1 MKKKTHKNLDV
12 LPDASEVIHYDKQE
26 IPLYIRKGILSD
38 FPGMRALCHW
48 HEDFEFVRIL
58 EGEMHYFINGKR
70 VALKKNDCLFV
81 NARQMHYGYGVLGQD
96 CIFLVVLIHPSL
108 LSTNPFLDRDCIE
121 PLKSD
126 RSLPYLHIIPGQ
138 ADHEPFM
145 RAMDDLYG
153 LKEQN
158 SAGYELKALSILI
171 DLLYRIHKERISSDI
186 ELPEEDPRLMAH
198 RQMVSYIAAHYREEV
213 TLDMIADSAS
223 VSKST
228 CCRIFQEF
236 IGQSPFSFLITYRLH
251 VSCDLLEN
259 TDKSITEIAGLCGF
273 NHVSYYSKLFLKYYG
288 CQPRT
293 WRIRQKS

>member
-12 LPDASEVIHYDKQE
+12 LPDASEVIHYDRQE
-26 IPLYIRKGILSD
+26 ISLYIRKGILSD

-48 HEDFEFVRIL
+48 HEDFEFVRVL
-58 EGEMHYFINGKR
+58 EGEMQYFISGKR
-70 VALKKNDCLFV
+70 VALKKGDCLFV
-81 NARQMHYGYGVLGQD
+81 NARQMHYGYGVLGQE

-108 LSTNPFLDRDCIE
+108 LSANPYLNQNYIE

-126 RSLPYLHIIPGQ
+126 PSLPYLNIRPEQ
-138 ADHEPFM
+138 PAHEWFM
-145 RAMDDLYG
+145 PAMDDLYA
-153 LKEQN
+153 LKQQN
-158 SAGYELKALSILI
+158 NDGYELKALSILT
-171 DLLYRIHKERISSDI
+171 DLIYRIYCERSLAVTQSSK
-186 ELPEEDPRLMAH
+186 EDPRLIAH
-198 RQMVSYIAAHYREEV
+198 RQMVSFIAAHYRDDISLE
-213 TLDMIADSAS
+213 MIADSAS

-288 CQPRT
+288 CQPRA
-293 WRIRQKS
+293 WRMKQKS